1 MLQKEKRHEGKR
13 PQSAS
18 GRQGGGK
25 RRAGGAPG
33 GGGSNGGDGDGDD
46 EDEEDAAEEAEE
58 EEEEEEEEELEDA
71 EFDAQD
77 KKQVFLYMLLL
88 CVLPVVHS
96 FFCKFLPFTSHIFS
110 PSRTAASVTGT
121 SCLDIQNTSCFL
133 SRPHRRWRTSC
144 SSEKWCGRGRP
155 TSAFCMNGGIH
166 TLSFKNQHT
175 HARRHVSLPF
185 SLHNSPQLATKFCPS
200 NSFLSYSSHFP
211 PCHDAQVSSSTLTL
225 SPLIFPC
232 VLGNQRITYSPP
244 FAFFGVFA
252 RFQASASLLS

>member
-58 EEEEEEEEELEDA
+58 EEEVEEEEELEDA

-96 FFCKFLPFTSHIFS
+96 FFCKFLPFTSHIFFS
-110 PSRTAASVTGT
+110 FK
-121 SCLDIQNTSCFL
+121 DSCF
-133 SRPHRRWRTSC
+133 RYRNFVP
-144 SSEKWCGRGRP
+144 G
-155 TSAFCMNGGIH
+155 H
-166 TLSFKNQHT
+166 TKYILFPFQ
-175 HARRHVSLPF
+175 APPSLEDI
-185 SLHNSPQLATKFCPS
+185 LQQREVVRKREA
-200 NSFLSYSSHFP
+200 HF
-211 PCHDAQVSSSTLTL
+211 
-225 SPLIFPC
+225 C
-232 VLGNQRITYSPP
+232 VLYERWHPHPI
-244 FAFFGVFA
+244 
-252 RFQASASLLS
+252 L